1 MSTLLLTHPVC
12 HASTTWAKATPSS
25 RRGWPTSSGHSL
37 RPEFAGLTRAEAPIG
52 SREALLLAHPPDYI
66 DVIEDARP
74 RAEGGIS
81 WLDADTS
88 MGFWTYDAAMRA
100 VGGATHA
107 VDQVMTGRHRNAFCA
122 TRPPGHHAESR
133 QAMGFCFFSNA
144 AIAARHARVK
154 HGAERVAVVDFDVH
168 HGNGTQEIFWSARDD
183 FYASTHQ
190 MPLYPGTGALSE
202 RGEHGNICNA
212 PLRPGDGGRAF
223 REAFTSR
230 ILPALDNF
238 GFDILVISAGFDAH
252 RDDPL
257 GGLALDDE
265 DYAWVTERLVE
276 SAERHC
282 GGRVVSL
289 LEGGY
294 NLAALGRATARHVA
308 ALMAAA

>member
-1 MSTLLLTHPVC
+1 MSTLLITHPVC
-12 HASTTWAKATPSS
+12 MKHDM
-25 RRGWPTSSGHSL
+25 GEGHPEQPARL
-37 RPEFAGLTRAEAPIG
+37 AYIERALAVPEFAGLIRAEAPVG
-52 SREALLLAHPPDYI
+52 SREQLLLAHPPDYI
-66 DVIEDARP
+66 DMIEGARP
-74 RAEGGIS
+74 RAEGEVS

-88 MGFWTYDAAMRA
+88 MAYWTYDAAMRA

-107 VDQVMTGRHRNAFCA
+107 VDQVMTGRHQNAFCA

-154 HGAERVAVVDFDVH
+154 HGAERIAIVDFDVH
-168 HGNGTQEIFWSARDD
+168 HGNGTQEIFWSARDH

-190 MPLYPGTGALSE
+190 MPLYPGTGALLE
-202 RGEHGNICNA
+202 RGEHDNICNA
-212 PLRPGDGGRAF
+212 PLRQGDGSGAF
-223 REAFTSR
+223 REAFTTR

-238 GFDILVISAGFDAH
+238 GFDILVVSAGFDAH

-265 DYAWVTERLVE
+265 DFAWVTEKLVE
-276 SAERHC
+276 SASRHC
-282 GGRVVSL
+282 GGRLVSL

-308 ALMAAA
+308 TLMAAS